1 MNGGYPAP
9 LGQGPSERHVAV
21 LGHCLR
27 IQTQEPD
34 DVLARAVA
42 LLEASFRDMEEAYR
56 LRWGSPP
63 AALDTTTWVLLG
75 ALNLAHRVARLEQ
88 EAAQHTQDL
97 EQTLSKLLDD
107 VPDDPAADA
116 PLFRGER

>member
-1 MNGGYPAP
+1 MNGGSPAP

-107 VPDDPAADA
+107 VPVEPSDDP
-116 PLFRGER
+116 PLIRVGR

>member
-1 MNGGYPAP
+1 MNGRSPAP

-107 VPDDPAADA
+107 VPDEPSDDA
-116 PLFRGER
+116 PLFRVGR

>member
-1 MNGGYPAP
+1 MNGGSPAP

-107 VPDDPAADA
+107 VPDEPSDDP
-116 PLFRGER
+116 PLIRVGR

>member
-1 MNGGYPAP
+1 MNDLVPAVQGDP
-9 LGQGPSERHVAV
+9 LGERRVEV
-21 LGHCLR
+21 LGHVLK
-27 IQTQEPD
+27 IQTREPEE
-34 DVLARAVA
+34 VLARAIA
-42 LLEASFRDMEEAYR
+42 LVEGSFRDMEEAYR

-107 VPDDPAADA
+107 VPDEPSDDA
-116 PLFRGER
+116 PLFRVGR

>member
-1 MNGGYPAP
+1 MNGGSPAP

>member
-1 MNGGYPAP
+1 MNGLGPAA
-9 LGQGPSERHVAV
+9 QGDPRGERRVEV
-21 LGHCLR
+21 LGHVLK
-27 IQTQEPD
+27 IQTREPEE
-34 DVLARAVA
+34 VLARAIA
-42 LLEASFRDMEEAYR
+42 LVEGSFRDMEEAYR

>member
-1 MNGGYPAP
+1 MNGRSPAP

>member
-1 MNGGYPAP
+1 MHIP
-9 LGQGPSERHVAV
+9 LAQGRSVRLGDVAQV
-21 LGHCLR
+21 R
-27 IQTQEPD
+27 DTVAEQ
-34 DVLARAVA
+34 RAIA
-42 LLEASFRDMEEAYR
+42 LVEGSFRDMEEAYR

-107 VPDDPAADA
+107 VPDEPSDDA
-116 PLFRGER
+116 PLFRVGR

>member
-1 MNGGYPAP
+1 
-9 LGQGPSERHVAV
+9 
-21 LGHCLR
+21 
-27 IQTQEPD
+27 
-34 DVLARAVA
+34 
-42 LLEASFRDMEEAYR
+42 
-56 LRWGSPP
+56 
-63 AALDTTTWVLLG
+63 
-75 ALNLAHRVARLEQ
+75 VARLEQ

>member
-1 MNGGYPAP
+1 M
-9 LGQGPSERHVAV
+9 
-21 LGHCLR
+21 
-27 IQTQEPD
+27 
-34 DVLARAVA
+34 A

>member
-1 MNGGYPAP
+1 VNGRSPAP

>member
-1 MNGGYPAP
+1 VNGGSPAP

>member
-1 MNGGYPAP
+1 MNGGSPAP

-107 VPDDPAADA
+107 VPDDPA
-116 PLFRGER
+116 

>member
-1 MNGGYPAP
+1 MNGLGPAAQGDP
-9 LGQGPSERHVAV
+9 LGERRVEV
-21 LGHCLR
+21 LGHVLK
-27 IQTQEPD
+27 IQTREPEE
-34 DVLARAVA
+34 VLARAIA
-42 LLEASFRDMEEAYR
+42 LVEGSFRDMEEGYR

-107 VPDDPAADA
+107 VPDEPSDDA
-116 PLFRGER
+116 PLFRVGR

>member
-1 MNGGYPAP
+1 MNGGSPAP

-34 DVLARAVA
+34 YVLARAVA
-42 LLEASFRDMEEAYR
+42 LLEASFLDMEEAYR

>member
-1 MNGGYPAP
+1 MNGGSPAP

-97 EQTLSKLLDD
+97 EQTLSKLLND